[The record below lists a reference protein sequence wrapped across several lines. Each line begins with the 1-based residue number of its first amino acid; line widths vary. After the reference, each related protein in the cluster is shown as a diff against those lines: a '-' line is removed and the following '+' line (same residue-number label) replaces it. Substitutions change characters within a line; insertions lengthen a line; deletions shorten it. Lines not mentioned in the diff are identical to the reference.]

1 MYSLANQLILIT
13 EMEQKS
19 ANGAPQ
25 TSRSSFGFLPFFCG
39 TAGFGKFS
47 GMFENGQRWGFE
59 YSQDEAGRFYGQAR
73 LVTTKLTLVAVAP
86 WPR

>member
-1 MYSLANQLILIT
+1 
-13 EMEQKS
+13 MEQKS

-73 LVTTKLTLVAVAP
+73 QVARTQFDSSELVVGLNLIQFNS
-86 WPR
+86 